1 MKSSTS
7 NTVVA
12 LCAIGGFALDASDK
26 IGVALPGIFGAI
38 AGASSFWLPPLC
50 LACGCVFGWNAKKW
64 AGSHARAVFMDPV
77 VLDEKERKAA
87 RDVVSDMDVELK
99 ALLRAAV
106 DKGTVYADADEW
118 RMFSG
123 RGEDYYRQFLTWSYA
138 DGNKAVLKPTERM
151 IKLRGD
157 CSDLFDQ
164 ASSTMNQHG
173 IERGRNVRFSSSGM
187 YGMPSWWW
195 YK

>member
-1 MKSSTS
+1 MMKILQAVSLVLGIIVSALTIVDKTGISLPPILSFVNEQS
-7 NTVVA
+7 NWLLPV
-12 LCAIGGFALDASDK
+12 LCILFGFAA
-26 IGVALPGIFGAI
+26 
-38 AGASSFWLPPLC
+38 
-50 LACGCVFGWNAKKW
+50 GWNARKLKE
-64 AGSHARAVFMDPV
+64 ARARPVFMDPV

-87 RDVVSDMDVELK
+87 RDVVSDMDVEFK

-151 IKLRGD
+151 VKLRSD